1 VVNLEHLARP
11 ATAGAGVMVT
21 AVEDTCAQVV
31 WSDLPA
37 GTVTVSVAG
46 RRREVLHPGG
56 PGALEIDGLSPGSC
70 EVLDVMDHR
79 GNVVASRR
87 VRVLERPPGDE
98 LCRFATISDLHLG
111 RGMHGL
117 HGHLRG
123 TDPPAPSVPDAEEAE
138 AAADNPHLPLHCAR
152 AATAEATAWG
162 ADHLVI
168 KGDVVD
174 ETDDWTWDMAQ
185 DLLGSVT
192 IPTSIVPGN
201 HDLGRLRRFEPEVGA
216 AARGLH
222 LVRGVDHVDLPGVRV
237 ALVDPC
243 CPGNGWGRI
252 ARHAEAVADLAL
264 TAPSVFVATHQQA
277 QRFTVPY
284 YWPHG
289 IPGPD
294 ARSFAATV
302 RSANP
307 RAMASSG
314 HTHRNRVRRV
324 AGLTWTEVAATNHY
338 PGVWAGYRVFEGGI
352 MQVVRR
358 IVDPAALAW
367 TEASRTFLGGV
378 WALWSTGS
386 PSDRSTTVTW

>member
-1 VVNLEHLARP
+1 LVNVEHLARP
-11 ATAGAGVMVT
+11 STAGSGL
-21 AVEDTCAQVV
+21 AVAATEDTAAQVV

-37 GTVTVSVAG
+37 GDFTVRVAG
-46 RRREVLHPGG
+46 RRWDVAHPGG
-56 PGALEIDGLSPGSC
+56 PGGLELTGLSPGSVEPL
-70 EVLDVMDHR
+70 EVADHR
-79 GNVVASRR
+79 GDVVAR
-87 VRVLERPPGDE
+87 VRVRTIARPPGEE

-123 TDPPAPSVPDAEEAE
+123 TDPPPARVPDHHRAV
-138 AAADNPHLPLHCAR
+138 ADDPHLPLHCAR
-152 AATAEATAWG
+152 AAVQEATAWG
-162 ADHLVI
+162 ADHLVV

-174 ETDDWTWDMAQ
+174 ETEDWTWDLAA
-185 DLLGSVT
+185 DLFGSAAMP
-192 IPTSIVPGN
+192 ISMIPGN

-222 LVRGVDHVDLPGVRV
+222 LVRGVEHVDLPGVRV

-252 ARHAEAVADLAL
+252 ARHADAVADLAV
-264 TAPSVFVATHQQA
+264 TAPSLFVATHQQP

-294 ARSFAATV
+294 ARAFAATV

-358 IVDPAALAW
+358 IIDPVALAW
-367 TEASRTFLGGV
+367 TESSRSFLGGV

-386 PSDRSTTVTW
+386 PSDRSTCLTW